1 MVRLFLKLARF
12 RATFRVWGFL
22 GLFLGFC
29 KYGVIL
35 GLGFF

>member
-1 MVRLFLKLARF
+1 VVRLFLKLARF